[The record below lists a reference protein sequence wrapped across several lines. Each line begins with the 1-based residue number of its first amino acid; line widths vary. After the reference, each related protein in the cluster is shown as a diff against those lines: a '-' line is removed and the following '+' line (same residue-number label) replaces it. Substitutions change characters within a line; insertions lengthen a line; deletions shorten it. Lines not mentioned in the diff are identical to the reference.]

1 MWFDARAAL
10 ESIGGRMRPDPDAP
24 KQSDSQKSQDSQGWV
39 ARSEKPQ
46 AQRDRGQFAEFAEFA
61 TPQRPKLVPMTDGAR
76 RRAAALPT
84 KPPTCAACGVADW
97 HVSLTDT
104 DRRKLHVAC
113 WRAEQEGKA

>member
-10 ESIGGRMRPDPDAP
+10 ESIGG
-24 KQSDSQKSQDSQGWV
+24 G
-39 ARSEKPQ
+39 ARTGAE
-46 AQRDRGQFAEFAEFA
+46 REQFAEFAEFA

-84 KPPTCAACGVADW
+84 NPPTCAACGVADW

-113 WRAEQEGKA
+113 WRAEQEGEA